1 MIPDVLCSPHTKSL
15 CRVSIQELG
24 EQITSFGSHTV
35 RETERIGKDLAVH
48 LVGVL
53 VVEGR

>member
-1 MIPDVLCSPHTKSL
+1 MISDILCPPHTKSL

-24 EQITSFGSHTV
+24 EQITSLGTHTV
-35 RETERIGKDLAVH
+35 RETEGVGKDFAVH